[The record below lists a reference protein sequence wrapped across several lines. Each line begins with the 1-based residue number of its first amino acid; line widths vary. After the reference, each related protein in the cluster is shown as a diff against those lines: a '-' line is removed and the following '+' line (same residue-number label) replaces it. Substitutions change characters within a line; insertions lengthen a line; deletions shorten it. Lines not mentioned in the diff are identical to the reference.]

1 MSSSKNL
8 ELKKLTDD
16 KHNKFN
22 KVKNKKKYENTLQN
36 INKIQNEIRAKK
48 TAPFSP
54 NNVFWVDLGPKGV
67 PKGTSGRRG
76 LTRPMLTSEKKTGPK
91 TPYV

>member
-1 MSSSKNL
+1 MFKNKSNNNEKTFWL
-8 ELKKLTDD
+8 DYLDCDEEHYIELKKLTDD

-48 TAPFSP
+48 TALKFKIKIRS
-54 NNVFWVDLGPKGV
+54 KG
-67 PKGTSGRRG
+67 
-76 LTRPMLTSEKKTGPK
+76 MLVRHV
-91 TPYV
+91 Y